1 MEKTRCQKPNECQ
14 IPRIFDLDLNFVSEK
29 EAIFEIEDNMELEHI
44 PVLLQ
49 EAIELLNVREDH
61 WYVDATFGRGGH
73 TREILH
79 KGGRVIAIDQ
89 DSEAIQYG
97 FRHFVRDIEAQKLVL
112 VRENFEHIDSVVR
125 EHGRG
130 KEISGILADFGISSP
145 QVDDPKRGFSFQ
157 EDAPLDM
164 RMDDR
169 LAVTAKDL
177 INGLGKGELYEL
189 FTRLSG
195 EQHAR
200 VIVDAIVRSRREK
213 PIATTKE
220 LASVIEKVVHRQGHL
235 HPATKVFQ
243 ALRIAVNDEL
253 GSIERFLP
261 KAFDVLSDSGRLITI
276 AFHEGEDRLVK
287 HFEKNLAQSGRA
299 LELTDKPIEPDEE
312 EIGRNIRS
320 RSGKLRAI
328 EKL

>member
-1 MEKTRCQKPNECQ
+1 M
-14 IPRIFDLDLNFVSEK
+14 
-29 EAIFEIEDNMELEHI
+29 IFEIVDNMELEHI

-49 EAIELLNVREDH
+49 EAVELLDIQEGA
-61 WYVDATFGRGGH
+61 WYIDATFGRGGH
-73 TREILH
+73 TKEILSR
-79 KGGRVIAIDQ
+79 GGKVIAIDQ

-97 FRHFVRDIEAQKLVL
+97 FRHFVRDSEAQKLIL
-112 VRENFEHIDSVVR
+112 VRENFEHIDDVMR
-125 EHGRG
+125 AQGKG
-130 KEISGILADFGISSP
+130 KEIRGVLADFGISSP

-169 LAVTAKDL
+169 LAVTARDL

-189 FTRLSG
+189 FTRYAG
-195 EQHAR
+195 EHHAR
-200 VIVDAIVRSRREK
+200 VIVDAIVRTRREK

-220 LASVIEKVVHRQGHL
+220 LATVIEKVVHRQGHL

-261 KAFDVLSDSGRLITI
+261 RAFDVLAVQGRLVTI

-287 HFEKNLAQSGRA
+287 QFERNLVENGRA
-299 LELTDKPIEPDEE
+299 GAITDKPIEPTEE
-312 EIGRNIRS
+312 EKDRNIRS

-328 EKL
+328 EKKL